1 MSPSASFLFQGGSV
15 SDPFPAASEREMGP
29 TVKGKLK
36 SGKRNLAQQKESGS
50 VLFVTGRIQ
59 ALDGEVADIF
69 LPKPRP
75 GSLRRSWFPLSL
87 YRP

>member
-50 VLFVTGRIQ
+50 ELFVTGHIQ
-59 ALDGEVADIF
+59 ALDGEVAAV
-69 LPKPRP
+69 KTMP
-75 GSLRRSWFPLSL
+75 GSLRRRSWFPLSL
-87 YRP
+87 YHP